1 MEHEDNNAQFDN
13 FLQNR
18 LAESL
23 QMAAGAGQVAD
34 VAGDL
39 MVVPPQK
46 SDEQQQQ
53 HDEDD
58 EEWKYIQEVQQSE
71 KHQQQLQQ
79 QQQLQLD
86 DELHHDLSL
95 NLNLDP
101 IVVGNGRA
109 AAPPGAIDYE
119 EGEED
124 EVEVIKNNDN
134 DFSTNSNTET
144 TTSTGEIKEKDNE
157 LIHPLVGEQFQQQQL
172 EQHHEQQQHHED
184 EDEPSSVAT
193 TCGTTSSLSEHQ
205 PAPQYEGGFDNK
217 ENNDPFS
224 AANQSPLAL
233 NPNAMEFVPNFG
245 SQPTSPSPIPE
256 SHINPH
262 QLIAGG
268 VNLDDLVAESPRKG
282 SNRVNM
288 DAINVPDELEFDNE
302 AAKRPHEL
310 EQADDV
316 FGQEQQQEEL
326 QQPQLLNGAGDSADI
341 ILDHGPETSVD
352 LDAPAT
358 PTEEDV
364 MNRSLYAEHNN
375 ASAIEDILNSV
386 QPLPINTQ
394 LDDEF
399 AEKELL
405 HVEEKE
411 HISQSPSTE
420 ELQEEEEEHQ
430 QQQPE
435 HQLFAAQDPMQA
447 SFYLEHTSSENQDPF
462 NLAAADQL
470 NQSLLLDTS
479 APLFS
484 PEAAD
489 STPVTKLE
497 LEPQEAAVV
506 DITPSPLSSTEEK
519 HLVEE
524 TKEQEPLEEQEYQK
538 TGTNLIQEQA
548 LLEHNDDGPLEFTVG
563 APPQV
568 EEYTALSNA
577 AADFVDN
584 LSSTLESNPFAASL
598 EKEIV
603 NKFTLEPESQPSI
616 GAFDSHLEEPPIS
629 QLQDVGVN
637 YNPLELQEELIE
649 ETHHFTNGVE
659 SHITPE
665 PPVHVEQEVEKVLHF
680 DIPEQQEPP
689 KVEQEPEPEP
699 EKELLHIEAPAA
711 VQEQE
716 PIPEPVPEEPI
727 VAVTQSL
734 IAEEEPP
741 KVAEPEPLAEPLIS
755 SEPIKDEPVVAAE
768 PTVEAPVVA
777 AVAAAGA
784 VAAVAAAA
792 VVAKP
797 KIGKT
802 SPTEAKKPAA
812 APARSGVTA
821 TKAKPATTS
830 AAKKPLAA
838 APSKT
843 STAAARPRT
852 APATGAA
859 AKPAS
864 TVGAAA
870 KPATAARKPL
880 TSTLA
885 AKPGPKTTTTGAST
899 ARPATAPVSKT
910 TAPTAT
916 RSAPTTARKPISS
929 TTTTS
934 SAAQVKPRLAATSAA
949 AGAPKPKVPSPKST
963 LSSTLRKTAAPTS
976 ASSTTSTSARSPTKA
991 LANGVAK
998 SSVGGTATATHT
1010 TRVRSA
1016 TTTGATN
1023 GSSTSTTTTT
1033 TTTTTKTFTARP
1045 APKFTHSVTGPTA
1058 ASTAR
1063 RTASSTGVTAA
1074 AQRKSSPLKTTTRS
1088 SPLKPLGSAN
1098 NSPLKP
1104 KAKESATTKT
1114 SPTGLKGKG
1123 AAATPI
1129 KATNGVAKQ
1138 QEQQVQEPVESEAT
1152 HNGNGNGNGILH
1164 DDTEELHQPQDSAP
1178 VAAADVALLDF

>member
-157 LIHPLVGEQFQQQQL
+157 LIHPL
-172 EQHHEQQQHHED
+172 QHHED

-768 PTVEAPVVA
+768 PT
-777 AVAAAGA
+777 
-784 VAAVAAAA
+784 
-792 VVAKP
+792 
-797 KIGKT
+797 IGKT